1 MATTASTSRRIAE
14 PPHPFEPATPFFQP
28 AIVDELGRLDHSR
41 APFIEGIAAYREQ
54 TMTSFATPGHK
65 LGRGMDP
72 ALIALCGA
80 DAFASDIPVS
90 GGADG
95 IHFDL
100 DTWRLAEELG
110 ADAWNADRTFY
121 LVNGSSTGN
130 LAFLT
135 AQIRPGDKVIV
146 ARDVHKSL
154 MVALIQSGARPVYL
168 APELHPTLDIG
179 LGIEAHQIEEL
190 LRKHPDAKMVILVSP
205 SYCGVSSDL
214 AAIAEVAHARNVP
227 VYVDEAWGPH
237 FHFHPALPLSAMD
250 SGVDGAVASTHK
262 VLGAFTQSAVLHI
275 KGPRVNPGR
284 IAATVGMAQTTSPA
298 AFILATIDGCRRQM
312 VLHGRTLLEIA
323 IELAE
328 DAR

>member
-1 MATTASTSRRIAE
+1 MATTATTSRSAKRAHHAE
-14 PPHPFEPATPFFQP
+14 AAAPFFQP
-28 AIVDELGRLDHSR
+28 SIVDEEGKLDHSR
-41 APFIEGIAAYREQ
+41 APLIEGISKYRQ
-54 TMTSFATPGHK
+54 QDMTPFATPGHK
-65 LGRGMDP
+65 MGSGMDP
-72 ALIALCGA
+72 ELVALYGA

-90 GGADG
+90 GGADS
-95 IHFDL
+95 IHFKY

-110 ADAWNADRTFY
+110 ADAWNSDRTFY

-154 MVALIQSGARPVYL
+154 MVALIQSGARPVYI
-168 APELHPTLDIG
+168 APRLHPTLDIG
-179 LGIEAHQIEEL
+179 LGIEAHDVEEM
-190 LRKHPDAKMVILVSP
+190 LRKHPDARMVILVSP

-214 AAIAEVAHARNVP
+214 AAIADVAHARNIP

-237 FHFHPALPLSAMD
+237 FHFHPALPQSAMD
-250 SGVDGAVASTHK
+250 SGADGAVASTHK

-284 IAATVGMAQTTSPA
+284 VATTVGMAQTTSPA

-312 VLHGRTLLEIA
+312 V
-323 IELAE
+323 
-328 DAR
+328 